1 MSVTNAYAAKRA
13 LIGLLQAAPALTDV
27 QVSYAL
33 KPRDM
38 QRQRIWG
45 GATRFTRVFEGLGG
59 PRDETV
65 TVELYIEVDAV
76 GGEVEEADQ
85 LVEQLAE
92 SVETVLNADPHL
104 GGAVPGL
111 LYRAI
116 DGGETEYSLDDDTA
130 YSQMRLDVAFRAH
143 LR

>member
-1 MSVTNAYAAKRA
+1 MTLSNAYAAKRA
-13 LIGLLQAAPALTDV
+13 LVALLQSASELTDV
-27 QVSYAL
+27 QISYAL

-45 GATRFTRVFEGLGG
+45 GATRFSRVFEGLGG

-76 GGEVEEADQ
+76 GGDVEEADT
-85 LVEQLAE
+85 LTEQLAE
-92 SVETVLNADPHL
+92 VVEAVLDADPRL
-104 GGAVPGL
+104 GGSVPGL
-111 LYRAI
+111 IYRAI